1 MPSLKKSPFAKRCLV
16 LCCVAGGVVSLLGMK
31 LVDIQIVHS
40 SDNGPYYGKRLTEIE
55 EFPARR
61 GLIMD
66 SQEEVLT
73 TNVQSSELVAD
84 VYHLNE
90 PRLITWGLAFS
101 KAVHSGKWDELNEA
115 ERDKLVAK
123 FRSRLLAQAV
133 LKRDGDPEYKLAHL
147 LLSDDS
153 KANAIVKAED
163 VKTTIHKRLQE
174 LYESDVAESYID
186 AHMQYAAAVIAPFLD
201 NMTYD
206 QVLAKLRQENVEKP
220 QMRLVLAQNLSEDK
234 AELIRQA
241 LQDARVQG
249 FKCETIWKRVYVA
262 PTCLT
267 HILGYVGQLTEGS
280 PMLNG
285 VAGLEKT
292 MDPYLV
298 GQKGFRESRRNNRGQ
313 IIPSREDRFKP
324 PVDGLNIKLTIN
336 MELQTIVEEELDKGL
351 AYYRA
356 PRGTII
362 VVEPHTGNILA
373 MASRPQFNLNTKENM
388 QEGALNF
395 AVQGLYEPGSTFKLV
410 SVTSAVDTGKLTFNS
425 MIDCSPAPV
434 PGSKPVTDAPRR
446 YGMLS
451 VGDVL
456 KKSSNPGAFRI
467 GCRGGGWNVYKKY
480 LEAYGFRRKT
490 GIELPSEARSQC
502 QDGSNFSNFSRI
514 TYGYSITVTPL
525 QVAMAYAAVANGGIL
540 MKPRLVDVIY
550 DSNGSIVE
558 RRQPVEVGRVM
569 KESTSRSMRE
579 ALARVAGVGGT
590 ATRGNVPGYQIGGK
604 TGTAHKVKER
614 GGYYD
619 NRYTVSF
626 VGLLPAE
633 DPAFVCLVVV
643 DDPHPTDCHAGG
655 GTVCAP
661 IFKNVAGRMAAALN
675 VPQTSP
681 IQGAGQTAQMD
692 SPPANPVVTPPSKQQ
707 QVKKPNAP
715 SNSKKKALKPA
726 SSSSRTKKRIA

>member
-1 MPSLKKSPFAKRCLV
+1 
-16 LCCVAGGVVSLLGMK
+16 MK
-31 LVDIQIVHS
+31 LVDIQIVHA
-40 SDNGPYYGKRLTEIE
+40 SDNGPYYGRRLAEIE

-73 TNVQSSELVAD
+73 TNVQTSELVAD
-84 VYHLNE
+84 VYHLND
-90 PRLITWGLAFS
+90 PRLITWGLAYS
-101 KAVHSGKWDELNEA
+101 KAVHSDKWATLDEAGRE
-115 ERDKLVAK
+115 KLVSK
-123 FRSRLLAQAV
+123 YRSRLLAQAAT
-133 LKRDGDPEYKLAHL
+133 KKDGDPEYKLAQL

-153 KANAIVKAED
+153 KANSIVKAED
-163 VKTTIHKRLQE
+163 VKTTIHERLE
-174 LYESDVAESYID
+174 KLYDCDIAESYIRE
-186 AHMQYAAAVIAPFLD
+186 HMSYAAAVIAPFLEGV
-201 NMTYD
+201 TYEE
-206 QVLAKLRQENVEKP
+206 LFAKLRQDNVGKQ
-220 QMRLVLAQNLSEDK
+220 QMRLVIAQNLPEEK
-234 AELIRQA
+234 AELIKQA

-280 PMLNG
+280 PLLNG

-313 IIPSREDRFKP
+313 IIPSKDDRFKP

-351 AYYRA
+351 AYYHA

-425 MIDCSPAPV
+425 MIDCSTAPV
-434 PGSKPVTDAPRR
+434 PGSKPVSDAPRH

-451 VGDVL
+451 VADVL

-467 GCRGGGWNVYKKY
+467 GCRAGGWNVYKKY
-480 LEAYGFRRKT
+480 LEAFGFRKKT
-490 GIELPSEARSQC
+490 GIELPSEAQSQC
-502 QDGSNFSNFSRI
+502 QDGNNFSNFSRI
-514 TYGYSITVTPL
+514 TYGYSVMVTPL
-525 QVAMAYAAVANGGIL
+525 QVAMAYAAVANGGVL

-550 DSNGSIVE
+550 DSDGTIVE
-558 RRQPVEVGRVM
+558 RRQPEEVRRVM
-569 KESTSRSMRE
+569 KESTSRAMRD
-579 ALARVAGVGGT
+579 ALARVAGEGGT
-590 ATRGNVPGYQIGGK
+590 AHRGNVPGYQIGGK
-604 TGTAHKVKER
+604 TGTAHKVKEH

-626 VGLLPAE
+626 VGLLPAA

-643 DDPHPTDCHAGG
+643 DDPHPTDCHPGG

-661 IFKNVAGRMAAALN
+661 IFKNVAGRLAAALN
-675 VPQTSP
+675 VPQTTP
-681 IQGAGQTAQMD
+681 IQGTGRMARTDA
-692 SPPANPVVTPPSKQQ
+692 PPATPAVTPPP
-707 QVKKPNAP
+707 VKKRQL
-715 SNSKKKALKPA
+715 KKTVA
-726 SSSSRTKKRIA
+726 SSNRKKVKKTLSPSPRTKKRSA